1 MKLFVKKFNHL
12 KVVKFL
18 VELGIEG
25 CATNKPLAEEKE
37 CFNGF
42 PLAFICR
49 NRLNIGPIKGQY
61 SRREIE
67 ALNEIPC

>member
-1 MKLFVKKFNHL
+1 MVG
-12 KVVKFL
+12 
-18 VELGIEG
+18 LGIGRCE
-25 CATNKPLAEEKE
+25 TNKPLAEEKE
-37 CFNGF
+37 CSNGF

-67 ALNEIPC
+67 ALNEIPCKVRLLIKNNAL

>member
-1 MKLFVKKFNHL
+1 MKLFVKRFNHL

-18 VELGIEG
+18 VGLGIEG
-25 CATNKPLAEEKE
+25 CATNKPLAERKRTL
-37 CFNGF
+37 
-42 PLAFICR
+42 LAFICR

-67 ALNEIPC
+67 VLNEIPC

>member
-18 VELGIEG
+18 VGLGIEE
-25 CATNKPLAEEKE
+25 CATNKPLAEEKAYL
-37 CFNGF
+37 
-42 PLAFICR
+42 LAFICR

-67 ALNEIPC
+67 VLNEIPC